1 MNIIFFLKLAET
13 RLVSASMAWSK
24 RMRAIAFAVII
35 AFLGCSDDGATGGGG
50 GDGGGGTGGTGG
62 AGAGALFSIAGIV
75 IQPTGRSLFVQT
87 ISELSGSYGLETA
100 VEAPGNSRHWAYG
113 GAVYIGLAEEPTLVR
128 YVPDDA
134 GDLVVDARLS
144 FQSYGVSGIPA
155 GIAFLRPDKAY
166 LILHEAL
173 TIVLFDP
180 STMEITGEIDISS
193 LAKPDFSLE
202 TWMVTHHEGR
212 LYVPVRHIDAVAFL
226 IDPLVSVAI
235 FDTETDSLVAV
246 AEDDRCVAA
255 SQPAVGP
262 DGAIYVLGDGRN
274 YLTQLIAMQRE
285 LEPPST
291 CVIRIPEGETSFDPD
306 FYVDVA
312 TIADGRDAVTAMWQ
326 VAGDRSSAF
335 AKMYYPEELPPDAD
349 LTGTNLWGYPVFK
362 LWRLELGDTITAV
375 ETSGQPFS
383 LVDFGGVP
391 VDNGLFF
398 GVSPDSATT
407 TVYRVD
413 PTTNSATV
421 AFEMTGLLRGIY
433 RLR

>member
-1 MNIIFFLKLAET
+1 
-13 RLVSASMAWSK
+13 MAWSMVT
-24 RMRAIAFAVII
+24 RMVASAAIILLF
-35 AFLGCSDDGATGGGG
+35 GCSDDAEGA
-50 GDGGGGTGGTGG
+50 GGTGGVGPDDT
-62 AGAGALFSIAGIV
+62 LFSIAGIV
-75 IQPTGRSLFVQT
+75 IQPAGRSLFVQT
-87 ISELSGSYGLETA
+87 ISELSGSYGLEDA
-100 VEAPGNSRHWAYG
+100 IEAPGNSRHWAYD
-113 GAVYIGLAEEPTLVR
+113 GAVYIGLAEAPILVR
-128 YVPDDA
+128 YVPDEA

-144 FQSYGVSGIPA
+144 LQRYGVSSIPA
-155 GIAFLRPDKAY
+155 GIAFISSDKAY
-166 LILHEAL
+166 LILHEAAIML
-173 TIVLFDP
+173 VFDP
-180 STMEITGEIDISS
+180 STMQILGEIDISS
-193 LAKPDFSLE
+193 LAKPDLSLE

-226 IDPLVSVAI
+226 IDPQVSVAI
-235 FDTETDSLVAV
+235 FDTETDSLIAV

-262 DGAIYVLGDGRN
+262 DGAIYVMGDGRN
-274 YLTQLIAMQRE
+274 YLTQLIAMQRD

-291 CVIRIPEGETSFDPD
+291 CVLRIPEGETSFDPD

-312 TIADGRDAVTAMWQ
+312 TIAGGRDAVTAMWQ

-349 LTGTNLWGYPVFK
+349 LTGTNLWSYPVFK
-362 LWRLELGDTITAV
+362 LWRLELGDTLTAA

-391 VDNGLFF
+391 VDDSLFF
-398 GVSPDSATT
+398 GISPDSATT

-413 PTTNSATV
+413 PTTNSATA